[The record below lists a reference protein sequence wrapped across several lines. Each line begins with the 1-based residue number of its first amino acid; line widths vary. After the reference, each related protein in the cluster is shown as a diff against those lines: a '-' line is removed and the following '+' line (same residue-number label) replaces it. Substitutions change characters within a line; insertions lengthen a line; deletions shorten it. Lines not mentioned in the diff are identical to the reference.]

1 MKLLYFQLILFFKII
16 TTTKLCDILL
26 KYVHA
31 DCAILNGGSL
41 RSDRIHHSGSFL
53 LKDLRDILSF
63 DSELACV
70 EVTGILLKKIR

>member
-1 MKLLYFQLILFFKII
+1 MELLCFQFILFLII
-16 TTTKLCDILL
+16 TKLCDILL

-41 RSDRIHHSGSFL
+41 RSDRIHRAGSFL

-70 EVTGILLKKIR
+70 EVTGMLLKSVR